1 MDREFNTLWVQV
13 GEEVEDRILEQLP
26 QSEMKNFRALLRE
39 EKYKL
44 LVQLIREKGFG
55 EGEDEEAVCED
66 FVRVYLVFREITE
79 AQEHL
84 EKNIADQMVEF
95 QAHIDENYPIR
106 RYAKLWREEQTEMY
120 LTDLRDRL
128 SK

>member
-13 GEEVEDRILEQLP
+13 GEEVEDRILEQLQ